1 MRKARFNAIKR
12 MLPIILSILG
22 IGSVSSCWREEYGC
36 PTADFSFQGT
46 VTDESRQPIDG
57 IKVSVARKEHVNEI
71 CPDTTDSKGTYHLQ
85 YSDIPSFPSDV
96 VIYFEDTDGAAN
108 GGAFQKDSTT
118 VTLKESDLLKEKD
131 LTNSWYEGKVSMTID
146 KTLHK

>member
-1 MRKARFNAIKR
+1 
-12 MLPIILSILG
+12 
-22 IGSVSSCWREEYGC
+22 
-36 PTADFSFQGT
+36 
-46 VTDESRQPIDG
+46 
-57 IKVSVARKEHVNEI
+57 
-71 CPDTTDSKGTYHLQ
+71 
-85 YSDIPSFPSDV
+85 PSDV